1 MEAEAEKKADDDE
14 LEELERREEDQAEW
28 ERGDD
33 RKHFSLLIFH

>member
-14 LEELERREEDQAEW
+14 LGELERKEEDRAEW

-33 RKHFSLLIFH
+33 RKHFSLLISH